1 MAVEET
7 AWRKTHAVYRSIK
20 LPSVDVC
27 QLQLIV
33 NEPNDCPSLLYARY
47 NIPTWHAWLLS
58 IYIIHKIISYY
69 YYHNFTDVETEAQKE
84 QIFCLWAYTYKQ
96 SQGLSL
102 PVSFHSLSL

>member
-27 QLQLIV
+27 QRQLIV

-47 NIPTWHAWLLS
+47 NIPT
-58 IYIIHKIISYY
+58 
-69 YYHNFTDVETEAQKE
+69 
-84 QIFCLWAYTYKQ
+84 
-96 SQGLSL
+96 
-102 PVSFHSLSL
+102 